1 MSYFTLFDTPT
12 FVGMSLSDSGFSIR
26 QTLEGLSTDVRK
38 QAEELEEMLA
48 FEINRLGIR
57 DTDNLLD
64 SLKTNTRFR
73 DGVPESIGIKF
84 ARSGIYMAK
93 GARRGHGGRKGST
106 WRTSKGEK
114 RSTNPESKGKLFA
127 GYPGKR
133 DWISQPLNTA
143 TTNLESTLEKHYGAA
158 TIKVLKP

>member
-1 MSYFTLFDTPT
+1 
-12 FVGMSLSDSGFSIR
+12 MSLSDSGFSIR
-26 QTLEGLSTDVRK
+26 QTLEGLSSDVRK

-48 FEINRLGIR
+48 FEIHRLGVR

-64 SLKTNTRFR
+64 SLKTNVRFR
-73 DGVPESIGIKF
+73 DGVPESIGAKF
-84 ARSGIYMAK
+84 ARSGIFMAK

-114 RSTNPESKGKLFA
+114 RTTNPESKGKLLT

-133 DWISQPLNTA
+133 DWISQPLD
-143 TTNLESTLEKHYGAA
+143 TTEKHLGSVLEKHYGEA